1 VLELDHVF
9 FCIGDPAEPVRRLEA
24 AGWVLDAGRRHAGQ
38 GTRNRRLRWR
48 ERFFELLWIEDEAEA
63 RANALRLDRRA
74 GWRETGASPVGLALR
89 GRPAADELAAFWPY
103 DVLGF
108 RIWIHRDN
116 EDHPERPLVF
126 SLEPDPA
133 LLAQRPAATAV
144 QTRPG
149 ELRELRVGGPAPPS
163 LPSHAGPAV
172 VHVGG
177 PHALE
182 LVVDPAGE
190 GLEVAD
196 GLTLRA

>member
-1 VLELDHVF
+1 MLELDHVF
-9 FCIGDPAEPVRRLEA
+9 FLVDDPAGAAERLEA

-48 ERFFELLWIEDEAEA
+48 ERFFELLWVEDETEA

-74 GWRETGASPVGLALR
+74 HWRETGASPVGLALR
-89 GRPAADELAAFWPY
+89 GRPGADELPAFWPY
-103 DVLGF
+103 DALGI

-116 EDHPERPLVF
+116 EDHPERPMVF
-126 SLEPDPA
+126 SLELDPA
-133 LLAQRPAATAV
+133 LAAQRPDADA

-163 LPSHAGPAV
+163 LPAYAGPEV
-172 VHVGG
+172 VHVAG
-177 PHALE
+177 PHGLE
-182 LVVDPAGE
+182 LVVDPGGAA
-190 GLEVAD
+190 LELAA